1 MVTKQELLAFLPGA
15 SPALVAAVVDGWSEA
30 EEAGINTPLRTHHF
44 LSNIA
49 VETGGLKAIVESMT
63 YSSTARIRAVWPSR
77 FKSDAAARPFVRN
90 PQGLAIKVYGGRMG
104 NAPSPSDD
112 GWRFRGGGMM
122 QTTGRE
128 GYCDMG
134 FEDNPEDLQSDPAI
148 AFRTAVREWKK
159 RGCNAKAD
167 ANNTVAVRKAING
180 GANGLEDVR
189 EYLRRAARV
198 WPLTESAKKEPKED
212 VGAKPLSK
220 PTKDTLR
227 AVQTQ
232 LVELGYPE
240 VGKVDGLWGSKTR
253 AAILAFKADRGLPL
267 TVELDQKFLSELM
280 IAPKREVSEARA
292 TATVADLREAGSRKI
307 AAADETSAAGYITTG
322 AGGLAAVGALKDQLG
337 LTGSIVDQF
346 SSTLET
352 IRPIWPVAVLALG
365 AYIIWTQIKI
375 KRAAVE
381 DYREGKYVGR

>member
-198 WPLTESAKKEPKED
+198 WHLTESAKKEPKVD
-212 VGAKPLSK
+212 VGARPTAKPS
-220 PTKDTLR
+220 KDTLR

-253 AAILAFKADRGLPL
+253 AAILAFKADHGLPL
-267 TVELDQKFLSELM
+267 TVELDQKFLSGLM
-280 IAPKREVSEARA
+280 VAQKREVSEARA
-292 TATVADLREAGSRKI
+292 TATVDTLRVAGSRKI
-307 AAADETSAAGYITTG
+307 AAADETSAAGFITTG
-322 AGGLAAVGALKDQLG
+322 AGGIGTLALFKDQIG
-337 LTGSIVDQF
+337 AVDTVVSQF
-346 SSTLET
+346 SGIIET
-352 IRPIWPVAVLALG
+352 VKPFWPFLLLALG
-365 AYIIWTQIKI
+365 AYIVWQQVKI
-375 KRAAVE
+375 KRAAVQ